1 MPRPRLQPSDE
12 QRRMVKTLSAL
23 GIPQK
28 QIARQVGIR
37 SDKTLRKHFREEL
50 DRGET
55 EANTKVA
62 QTLFG
67 MAISGQHPA
76 ATFFWL
82 SRSGWRDR
90 RTFERTT
97 IAPPPFVVAKE
108 EVSSHGS
115 S

>member
-50 DRGET
+50 DRG
-55 EANTKVA
+55 
-62 QTLFG
+62 
-67 MAISGQHPA
+67 
-76 ATFFWL
+76 
-82 SRSGWRDR
+82 
-90 RTFERTT
+90 
-97 IAPPPFVVAKE
+97 
-108 EVSSHGS
+108 
-115 S
+115 